1 MSNKL
6 FQAFGQNAV
15 NNQMSQMM
23 GEISK
28 FAQTIKG
35 DPQQIVTQMLNS
47 GQMSQAEFNKYA
59 QIAGQIAPLFGGK

>member
-6 FQAFGQNAV
+6 FQAFGQNAM
-15 NNQMSQMM
+15 NTSMSQMV

-28 FAQTIKG
+28 FAQTLKG
-35 DPQQIVTQMLNS
+35 DPQQMVMQLLNS
-47 GQMSQAEFNKYA
+47 GQMSQKDFNQYA